1 MDTDPTK
8 LMLRLSSKAATDL
21 HAATGVAERM
31 AAKAH
36 AEQERLNARRAKQ
49 EQQLAMRANKRAALD
64 EAIEA
69 DRLLEQSVS
78 DLEELDKRRKG
89 AKSEIL
95 KLQEKLIETRRL
107 SALAEKERERATQ
120 RDRNLRDAV
129 TRIEAQLSE
138 EQTPVDGSIVELKSQ
153 CLREAWDNSRKAW
166 DRLNKSA
173 VKERRDRNLRRRAKG
188 LLGL

>member
-8 LMLRLSSKAATDL
+8 LTLQLSSKAATDL

-153 CLREAWDNSRKAW
+153 RLREAWDNSRKAW